1 MWDEM
6 LQTGLAGILF
16 AQFLDL
22 FEGLINIPRRRII
35 ARRMNDMATVANP
48 RSSGL
53 EVDARRIHDDRPISP
68 GSIAIGVIIGRM
80 SEFFDFFVYGIG
92 SVLVFP
98 KLIFPFAP
106 NAVAATLMS
115 FAIFPLAFIA
125 RPVGSFIFM
134 WIDRNYG
141 RGTKLTIALIILGGS
156 TASIAFLPGYDTFGY
171 WAVALLALF
180 RLGQGFALGGAWDG
194 LASLL
199 NLNAPPNHRGWYAM
213 IPQLGAPIG
222 FALASVL
229 FGYLVSNLSEQ
240 DFLDWGWRYPF
251 FVAFAINVVAL
262 FARLRIVGSKEFG
275 TAMEAQELEA
285 RPIFEMLSKHARD
298 VVLGAFVPLASF
310 AMFHLV
316 TIFPLS
322 WVTLNGGQSPAEFL
336 FVQVIGA
343 AVGLVGIV
351 LSGVIAD
358 RIGRRSQL
366 MIGAIII
373 AIFSFSAPFLLDAGG
388 KGQDAFI
395 IIGFGILGLSF
406 GQASGVMSSRFE
418 QYYRYTG
425 AALTSDLAWLVGAA
439 FAPLVA
445 LGLATNFGIIFI
457 GGYLISGAI
466 CTLVV
471 LGVSRA
477 LDQAR

>member
-1 MWDEM
+1 
-6 LQTGLAGILF
+6 
-16 AQFLDL
+16 
-22 FEGLINIPRRRII
+22 
-35 ARRMNDMATVANP
+35 MNTVVNP
-48 RSSGL
+48 TSSGM
-53 EVDARRIHDDRPISP
+53 ERDARRIHDDKPISA

-80 SEFFDFFVYGIG
+80 SEFFDFFVYGLG

-106 NAVAATLMS
+106 DPVTATLMS
-115 FAIFPLAFIA
+115 FAIFPLAFMA
-125 RPVGSFIFM
+125 RPVGSFVFM

-141 RGTKLTIALIILGGS
+141 RGTKLTIALFILGGS
-156 TASIAFLPGYDTFGY
+156 TASFAFLPGYETIGY

-222 FALASVL
+222 FALASIL
-229 FGYLVSNLSEQ
+229 FGYFVANLSEA
-240 DFLDWGWRYPF
+240 DFLAWGWRYPF

-262 FARLRIVGSKEFG
+262 FARLRIVASKEFG
-275 TAMEAQELEA
+275 SALEA
-285 RPIFEMLSKHARD
+285 NELQPRPVFEMLGKHAHD

-322 WVTLNGGQSPAEFL
+322 WVTLYGGQSAAEFL
-336 FVQVIGA
+336 WVQVAGA
-343 AVGLVGIV
+343 AVGIIGIV
-351 LSGVIAD
+351 LSGVLAD
-358 RIGRRSQL
+358 RIGRRGQL
-366 MIGAIII
+366 MAGAVII

-406 GQASGVMSSRFE
+406 GQASGAVSSRFS

-425 AALTSDLAWLVGAA
+425 AALTSDLAWLVGAG

-445 LGLATNFGIIFI
+445 LGLASNFGIIFI

-466 CTLVV
+466 CTIAALS
-471 LGVSRA
+471 LSRV
-477 LDQAR
+477 LDQSGEPGRS

>member
-1 MWDEM
+1 M
-6 LQTGLAGILF
+6 T
-16 AQFLDL
+16 
-22 FEGLINIPRRRII
+22 LIRTEAFMSSAI
-35 ARRMNDMATVANP
+35 NP
-48 RSSGL
+48 TSSGL
-53 EVDARRIHDDRPISP
+53 ERDARRMHQDDKPLSP
-68 GSIAIGVIIGRM
+68 GSVAIGVVIGRT
-80 SEFFDFFVYGIG
+80 SEFFDFFVYGLG
-92 SVLVFP
+92 SILVFP

-106 NAVAATLMS
+106 NAVAATLMA
-115 FAIFPLAFIA
+115 FALFPLAFLA
-125 RPVGSFIFM
+125 RPVGSFVFM

-141 RGTKLTIALIILGGS
+141 RGTKLTIALVILGGS
-156 TASIAFLPGYDTFGY
+156 TASIAFLPGYDTLGY

-199 NLNAPPNHRGWYAM
+199 NLSAPANQRGWYAM

-229 FGYLVSNLSEQ
+229 FGYFVSNLSEA
-240 DFLDWGWRYPF
+240 DFLAWGWRYPF

-262 FARLRIVGSKEFG
+262 FARLRIVASKEFG
-275 TAMEAQELEA
+275 AAMEAQELQA
-285 RPIFEMLSKHARD
+285 RPIFEMLSKHAID

-322 WVTLNGGQSPAEFL
+322 WVTLTGGQSAAEFL
-336 FVQVIGA
+336 WVQVAGA
-343 AVGLVGIV
+343 AVGAIGIV
-351 LSGVIAD
+351 LSGLIAD
-358 RIGRRSQL
+358 RIGRRNQL
-366 MIGAIII
+366 MAAAILI

-388 KGQDAFI
+388 KGQDAYI
-395 IIGFGILGLSF
+395 LIGFFILGLSF
-406 GQASGVMSSRFE
+406 GQSSGAVSSRFT

-425 AALTSDLAWLVGAA
+425 AALTSDLAWLIGAA

-445 LGLATNFGIIFI
+445 LGLASSFGIIFI

-466 CTLVV
+466 CTIAALSLTRV
-471 LGVSRA
+471 
-477 LDQAR
+477 LDQH

>member
-1 MWDEM
+1 MSS
-6 LQTGLAGILF
+6 A
-16 AQFLDL
+16 
-22 FEGLINIPRRRII
+22 INPTSSGMERD
-35 ARRMNDMATVANP
+35 ARRMH
-48 RSSGL
+48 
-53 EVDARRIHDDRPISP
+53 EDDKPLSP
-68 GSIAIGVIIGRM
+68 GSVAIGVVIGRT
-80 SEFFDFFVYGIG
+80 SEFFDFFVYGLG
-92 SVLVFP
+92 SILVFP

-106 NAVAATLMS
+106 NPVVATLMS
-115 FAIFPLAFIA
+115 FALFPLAFLA
-125 RPVGSFIFM
+125 RPIGSFVFM

-141 RGTKLTIALIILGGS
+141 RGTKLTTALVILGGS
-156 TASIAFLPGYDTFGY
+156 TASIAFLPGYDTIGY

-199 NLNAPPNHRGWYAM
+199 NLSAPESRRGWYAM

-229 FGYLVSNLSEQ
+229 FGYFVSTLSQE
-240 DFLDWGWRYPF
+240 DFISWGWRYPF

-262 FARLRIVGSKEFG
+262 FARLRIVASKEFG
-275 TAMEAQELEA
+275 AAMEAQELQA
-285 RPIFEMLSKHARD
+285 RPVFEMLSKHSTD

-322 WVTLNGGQSPAEFL
+322 WVTLTGGQSAAQFL
-336 FVQVIGA
+336 WVQVAGA
-343 AVGLVGIV
+343 ALGAVGIV
-351 LSGVIAD
+351 LSGVLAD
-358 RIGRRSQL
+358 KIGRRNQL
-366 MIGAIII
+366 MAGAILI

-395 IIGFGILGLSF
+395 LIGFFILGLSF
-406 GQASGVMSSRFE
+406 GQSSGAVSSRFS
-418 QYYRYTG
+418 QPYRYTG
-425 AALTSDLAWLVGAA
+425 AALTSDLAWLVGAG

-445 LGLATNFGIIFI
+445 LGLASSFGIIFI

-466 CTLVV
+466 CTIAALT
-471 LGVSRA
+471 LTRA
-477 LDQAR
+477 LDRN

>member
-1 MWDEM
+1 MS
-6 LQTGLAGILF
+6 
-16 AQFLDL
+16 
-22 FEGLINIPRRRII
+22 
-35 ARRMNDMATVANP
+35 TVVNP
-48 RSSGL
+48 TSSGL
-53 EVDARRIHDDRPISP
+53 EQDARRMHHDDKPLSP
-68 GSIAIGVIIGRM
+68 GNIAIGVVIGRM
-80 SEFFDFFVYGIG
+80 SEFFDFFVYGLG
-92 SVLVFP
+92 SILVFP
-98 KLIFPFAP
+98 KLIFPFASSP
-106 NAVAATLMS
+106 VAATLMS
-115 FAIFPLAFIA
+115 FAIFPLAFLA
-125 RPVGSFIFM
+125 RPVGSFAFM

-141 RGTKLTIALIILGGS
+141 RGTKLTIALVLLGGS
-156 TASIAFLPGYDTFGY
+156 TASIAFLPGYATIGY

-199 NLNAPPNHRGWYAM
+199 NLNAPPEHRGWYAM

-222 FALASVL
+222 FAIASIL
-229 FGYLVSNLSEQ
+229 FFYLITNLSEA
-240 DFLDWGWRYPF
+240 DFLEWGWRYPF

-262 FARLRIVGSKEFG
+262 FARLRIVASKEFG
-275 TAMEAQELEA
+275 AAMAAQELQA
-285 RPIFEMLSKHARD
+285 RPVFEMLSKHGHD
-298 VVLGAFVPLASF
+298 VVIGAFAPLASF

-322 WVTLNGGQSPAEFL
+322 WVILNGGQSAAEFL
-336 FVQVIGA
+336 LVQVAGA
-343 AVGLVGIV
+343 AVCTIGIV

-358 RIGRRSQL
+358 RIGRRRQL
-366 MIGAIII
+366 MIGASLI

-395 IIGFGILGLSF
+395 LIGFAILGLTF
-406 GQASGVMSSRFE
+406 GQASGAVSSRFT

-466 CTLVV
+466 CTLAALSLTRV
-471 LGVSRA
+471 
-477 LDQAR
+477 LDQNEPGGAA

>member
-1 MWDEM
+1 M
-6 LQTGLAGILF
+6 TTVVNPASAG
-16 AQFLDL
+16 
-22 FEGLINIPRRRII
+22 P
-35 ARRMNDMATVANP
+35 T
-48 RSSGL
+48 SSGL
-53 EVDARRIHDDRPISP
+53 ERDARRIHDDKPISP
-68 GSIAIGVIIGRM
+68 GSIALGVIIGRM
-80 SEFFDFFVYGIG
+80 SEFFDFFVYGLG

-106 NAVAATLMS
+106 SPVAATLMS
-115 FAIFPLAFIA
+115 FAIFPLAFMA
-125 RPVGSFIFM
+125 RPVGSFVFM

-141 RGTKLTIALIILGGS
+141 RGTKLTIALFLLGGS
-156 TASIAFLPGYDTFGY
+156 TASIAFLPGYDTIGY

-180 RLGQGFALGGAWDG
+180 RMGQGFALGGAWDG

-199 NLNAPPNHRGWYAM
+199 NLNAPSNRRGWYAM

-222 FALASVL
+222 FALASIL
-229 FGYLVSNLSEQ
+229 FGYFVANLSEA
-240 DFLDWGWRYPF
+240 DFISWGWRYPF

-262 FARLRIVGSKEFG
+262 FARLRIVASKEFG
-275 TAMEAQELEA
+275 SALEANELQA
-285 RPIFEMLSKHARD
+285 RPIFEMLSKHAHD

-322 WVTLNGGQSPAEFL
+322 WVTLYGGQSAAEFL

-343 AVGLVGIV
+343 AVGIVGII
-351 LSGVIAD
+351 LSGLIAD

-373 AIFSFSAPFLLDAGG
+373 AIFSFSAPFLLNAGG

-406 GQASGVMSSRFE
+406 GQASGAVSSRFG

-425 AALTSDLAWLVGAA
+425 AALTSDLAWLIGAG

-445 LGLATNFGIIFI
+445 LGLASSFGIIFI

-466 CTLVV
+466 CTIAALS
-471 LGVSRA
+471 LSRV
-477 LDQAR
+477 LDQSGEPGGSR

>member
-1 MWDEM
+1 MSS
-6 LQTGLAGILF
+6 
-16 AQFLDL
+16 
-22 FEGLINIPRRRII
+22 
-35 ARRMNDMATVANP
+35 VANP
-48 RSSGL
+48 SSSGL
-53 EVDARRIHDDRPISP
+53 ERDARRMHDDDKPLSP
-68 GSIAIGVIIGRM
+68 GSVAIGVVIGRT
-80 SEFFDFFVYGIG
+80 SEFFDFFVYGLG
-92 SVLVFP
+92 SILVFP

-106 NAVAATLMS
+106 NPVAATLMS
-115 FAIFPLAFIA
+115 FALFPLAFLA
-125 RPVGSFIFM
+125 RPVGSFVFM
-134 WIDRNYG
+134 WLDRNYG
-141 RGTKLTIALIILGGS
+141 RGTKLTVALVILGGS
-156 TASIAFLPGYDTFGY
+156 TASIAFLPGYDTIGY

-199 NLNAPPNHRGWYAM
+199 NLSAPPNRRGWYAM

-229 FGYLVSNLSEQ
+229 FGYMVSSLSEA
-240 DFLDWGWRYPF
+240 DFLAWGWRYPF

-262 FARLRIVGSKEFG
+262 FARLRIVASKEFG
-275 TAMEAQELEA
+275 AAMEAQELQA
-285 RPIFEMLSKHARD
+285 RPIFEMLSKHSLD

-322 WVTLNGGQSPAEFL
+322 WITLYGGQSAAQFL
-336 FVQVIGA
+336 WVQVAGA
-343 AVGLVGIV
+343 AVGAISIV

-358 RIGRRSQL
+358 RIGRRNQL
-366 MIGAIII
+366 MFGAILI

-388 KGQDAFI
+388 KGQDAYI
-395 IIGFGILGLSF
+395 LIGFAVLGLTF
-406 GQASGVMSSRFE
+406 GQSSGAVSSRFT

-425 AALTSDLAWLVGAA
+425 AALTSDLAWLVGAG

-445 LGLATNFGIIFI
+445 LGLASSFGIIFI

-466 CTLVV
+466 CTIAALS
-471 LGVSRA
+471 LTRA
-477 LDQAR
+477 LDQH

>member
-1 MWDEM
+1 MS
-6 LQTGLAGILF
+6 
-16 AQFLDL
+16 
-22 FEGLINIPRRRII
+22 
-35 ARRMNDMATVANP
+35 TVAHP
-48 RSSGL
+48 SSTGF
-53 EVDARRIHDDRPISP
+53 ERDARLIHGDKPVAP
-68 GSIAIGVIIGRM
+68 GSIAMGVIIGRM
-80 SEFFDFFVYGIG
+80 SEFFDFFVYGLG

-106 NAVAATLMS
+106 SPLAAIMMS
-115 FAIFPLAFIA
+115 FAIFPLAFLA
-125 RPVGSFIFM
+125 RPVGSFVFM
-134 WIDRNYG
+134 WIDRNFG
-141 RGTKLTIALIILGGS
+141 RGTKLTVAIVVLGGS
-156 TASIAFLPGYDTFGY
+156 TASIAFLPGYESIGY
-171 WAVALLALF
+171 WSVALLALF

-199 NLNAPPNHRGWYAM
+199 SLNAPPNRRGWYAM
-213 IPQLGAPIG
+213 IPQLGAPFG
-222 FALASVL
+222 FALASIL
-229 FGYLVSNLSEQ
+229 FGYFVSNLSEA

-262 FARLRIVGSKEFG
+262 FARLRIVASPEFG
-275 TAMEAQELEA
+275 AAMEAQELQA
-285 RPIFEMLSKHARD
+285 RPVFEMLSVHGRD
-298 VVLGAFVPLASF
+298 VVLGAFAPLASF

-322 WVTLNGGQSPAEFL
+322 WITLHGGQTTSEFL
-336 FVQVIGA
+336 RVQVIGA

-351 LSGVIAD
+351 LSGLLAD

-366 MIGAIII
+366 MVGAVII
-373 AIFSFSAPFLLDAGG
+373 ALFSFSAPFLLEAGST
-388 KGQDAFI
+388 GQDAFI

-406 GQASGVMSSRFE
+406 GQASGVVSSRFG

-445 LGLATNFGIIFI
+445 LGLASNFGIIFI

-466 CTLVV
+466 CTLVA
-471 LGVSRA
+471 LGVTRA
-477 LDQAR
+477 LDQNR

>member
-1 MWDEM
+1 MSS
-6 LQTGLAGILF
+6 
-16 AQFLDL
+16 
-22 FEGLINIPRRRII
+22 
-35 ARRMNDMATVANP
+35 ATNP
-48 RSSGL
+48 TSSGL
-53 EVDARRIHDDRPISP
+53 ERDARRMHEDDKPLSP
-68 GSIAIGVIIGRM
+68 GSVAIGVVIGRT
-80 SEFFDFFVYGIG
+80 SEFFDFFVYAIG

-98 KLIFPFAP
+98 KLIFPFASSP
-106 NAVAATLMS
+106 AAATLMA
-115 FAIFPLAFIA
+115 FALFPLAFIA
-125 RPVGSFIFM
+125 RPIGSFVFM

-141 RGTKLTIALIILGGS
+141 RGTKLTVALVILGGS
-156 TASIAFLPGYDTFGY
+156 TASIAFLPGYETIGY

-199 NLNAPPNHRGWYAM
+199 NLSAPANHRGWYAM
-213 IPQLGAPIG
+213 IPQLGAPFG

-229 FGYLVSNLSEQ
+229 FGYFVSNLSQ
-240 DFLDWGWRYPF
+240 ADFLAWGWRYPF

-262 FARLRIVGSKEFG
+262 FARLRIVASKEFG
-275 TAMEAQELEA
+275 AAMEAQELLA
-285 RPIFEMLSKHARD
+285 RPIFEMLSKHSMD

-322 WVTLNGGQSPAEFL
+322 WVTLTGGQSVAEFL
-336 FVQVIGA
+336 WVQVAGA
-343 AVGLVGIV
+343 AVGVVGIV

-358 RIGRRSQL
+358 RIGRRNQL
-366 MIGAIII
+366 MFGAILI

-388 KGQDAFI
+388 KGQDAYI
-395 IIGFGILGLSF
+395 LIGFFILGLSF
-406 GQASGVMSSRFE
+406 GQSSGAVSSRFT

-425 AALTSDLAWLVGAA
+425 AALTSDLAWLLGAG

-445 LGLATNFGIIFI
+445 LGLASTFGIVFI

-466 CTLVV
+466 CTIAALT
-471 LGVSRA
+471 LTRA
-477 LDQAR
+477 LSSE